1 MTSTRI
7 TRLRSAETPTNLGR
21 RWRRSIVG
29 AVSALALAASIVP
42 AGAAA
47 WPSDIDDLGNTTP
60 SDPNL
65 PDVAMTMPSVTAD
78 AAIVI
83 DRGTGAVLGT
93 KHPDLRWAPASTTKI
108 MTGLL
113 AAEAIDSGAVSL
125 DDIVTIPSDVNI
137 EGGGSAGLVRGDTIS
152 LRDLLY
158 MTLIPSKNDA
168 ASAVGTYLGTR
179 VYAQP
184 QRTHPDSQTARTLA
198 RPTARTLFVAA
209 MNARA
214 AELGLDATSYVDISG
229 RDPEDLN
236 ENGDFPAQAG
246 CEGNDFDEPACAHYT
261 TARDLAS
268 LARVALDNPVFA
280 QIVNTPEWTT
290 TTWVGA
296 TRTDPYTTYT
306 TSNQLLPGQP
316 YEYSGAYGV
325 KTGTTDR
332 AGENL
337 VSAARAQSQDVIAV
351 ALGSDSS
358 DTVAGNR
365 FTDSRALLG
374 FGLGQ

>member
-1 MTSTRI
+1 M
-7 TRLRSAETPTNLGR
+7 
-21 RWRRSIVG
+21 
-29 AVSALALAASIVP
+29 
-42 AGAAA
+42 GAAA

-60 SDPNL
+60 SHPDF
-65 PDVAMTMPSVTAD
+65 PDVEATMPVVTAH
-78 AAIVI
+78 AAIVVA
-83 DRGTGAVLGT
+83 RGSGVVLGT
-93 KHPDLRWAPASTTKI
+93 KNPDLRWAPASTTKI

-125 DDIVTIPSDVNI
+125 DDIVTISADVDI
-137 EGGGSAGLVRGDTIS
+137 EGGGAAGLRRGDTIS

-168 ASAVGTYLGTR
+168 ASAVGTYIAAQA
-179 VYAQP
+179 YARSPRTDYDTQP
-184 QRTHPDSQTARTLA
+184 LRTLA
-198 RPTARTLFVAA
+198 PPDPRTLFVAR

-214 AELGLDATSYVDISG
+214 AELGLDDTSYVDISG

-268 LARVALDNPVFA
+268 LARVALDNPLFA

-290 TTWVGA
+290 TTWAGA
-296 TRTDPYTTYT
+296 TRSDPYTTYT
-306 TSNQLLPGQP
+306 TSNQLLAGQP

-325 KTGTTDR
+325 KTGTTHLS
-332 AGENL
+332 GQNL
-337 VSAARAQSQDVIAV
+337 VSAARAESKDVIAV
-351 ALGSDSS
+351 ALGSDDS
-358 DTVAGNR
+358 DTVPGNR
-365 FTDSRALLG
+365 FTDSRALLD
-374 FGLGQ
+374 FGLGR